1 MGDDTIAR
9 RTFADVLAASRLSAS
24 AKRELLA
31 LHHAE
36 LTRAS
41 DEAEARCL
49 SPDLRAAVREL
60 VDGAV
65 IVTRAETLG
74 DVAQELQR
82 FGTATERAA
91 QEAAHEARVNL
102 ALAFDRIP
110 AALALDSVAAREDRL
125 RALRDA
131 ERLPHNDPDRAVAYG
146 PCPLGTLAKRAR
158 ESGVT
163 ITRTTDKDT
172 DR

>member
-1 MGDDTIAR
+1 M
-9 RTFADVLAASRLSAS
+9 
-24 AKRELLA
+24 
-31 LHHAE
+31 
-36 LTRAS
+36 
-41 DEAEARCL
+41 
-49 SPDLRAAVREL
+49 REL

-82 FGTATERAA
+82 FGTATEHAA
-91 QEAAHEARVNL
+91 QEAAHEARVSL
-102 ALAFDRIP
+102 ALAFSRIP

-125 RALRDA
+125 RALRAA
-131 ERLPHNDPDRAVAYG
+131 EQLPHNDPDRSVAFG

-163 ITRTTDKDT
+163 VTRTTDT
-172 DR
+172 DPATPDGA